1 MPASRLRRA
10 ARRALVRFGSR
21 ASRLRLQ
28 RHVKTGFCVVTNL
41 SIAIL
46 QSYWH
51 KQPVRM
57 RRQSGTYWQPRGITF
72 GSRRTQDFM
81 ASVIIADDH
90 PLMLAG
96 IETVLTAAGHQI
108 AAKAHSGEAALAIEG
123 GDLFLVDLKMSG
135 GSGLD
140 VLRALRE
147 RGDPRPLILL
157 TAAIDTPS
165 LREALSL
172 GINGVVM
179 KASPLAQLLLC
190 IDQVLA
196 AQRWL
201 DPSLIDQ
208 VMAAKATTPENMLTN
223 LSARDQSIVRLVVSG
238 LRNRDIGER
247 LSMTEGNVKVTLHRI
262 YERLGVANRVELAMM
277 ARDAMDAMT
286 ISG

>member
-1 MPASRLRRA
+1 
-10 ARRALVRFGSR
+10 
-21 ASRLRLQ
+21 
-28 RHVKTGFCVVTNL
+28 
-41 SIAIL
+41 
-46 QSYWH
+46 
-51 KQPVRM
+51 
-57 RRQSGTYWQPRGITF
+57 
-72 GSRRTQDFM
+72 M

-90 PLMLAG
+90 PLLLVGVEA
-96 IETVLTAAGHQI
+96 VLTAAGHQI
-108 AAKAHSGEAALAIEG
+108 AAKAHNGEAALAADG
-123 GDLFLVDLKMSG
+123 GDLFLVDLKMPG

-140 VLRALRE
+140 VLRTLRE

-165 LREALSL
+165 LRDALGL

-190 IDQVLA
+190 IDQVMA
-196 AQRWL
+196 GQRWL

-208 VMAAKATTPENMLTN
+208 AMAAKETTENMLTI

-247 LSMTEGNVKVTLHRI
+247 LAMTEGNVKVTLHRI

-277 ARDAMDAMT
+277 ARDAMDAMAAV
-286 ISG
+286 G